1 MWTMGDVLLNMYEEL
16 DACGL
21 DKYGRP
27 KNPVPT
33 VPTRETENANPVN
46 PVVVENKPVF
56 PFITVSKHS
65 DIDIKCKVNYNVT
78 LTDAQFEKFLEVV
91 KNLKR

>member
-1 MWTMGDVLLNMYEEL
+1 MWTMGDVLLSMYEEL

-33 VPTRETENANPVN
+33 VLNADI
-46 PVVVENKPVF
+46 
-56 PFITVSKHS
+56 IT
-65 DIDIKCKVNYNVT
+65 
-78 LTDAQFEKFLEVV
+78 LFL
-91 KNLKR
+91 RAGASSFRT

>member
-1 MWTMGDVLLNMYEEL
+1 MWTMGDVLLSMYEEL

-27 KNPVPT
+27 KDP
-33 VPTRETENANPVN
+33 VPTRETENAN